1 MATELTTPL
10 PCSLKPALRQAVL
23 AQREQFS
30 DAQRDLANAAIAQRI
45 RDFPDYQQARTVLAY
60 MNFGTE
66 CSTEMWVRNI
76 LAEGKKLAL
85 PRVNPATK
93 QLDLYWVN
101 DLENQ
106 LAVGSWGIVEPIVS
120 RCERL
125 TRLNEVELALLPG
138 VAFTREGARLGYG
151 GGFYDKLFARFAYR
165 PTLIAAAFSLQIVA
179 DMPQEITDVK
189 IDWLITEQE
198 TLRCAA

>member
-1 MATELTTPL
+1 MATELTIPL

-23 AQREQFS
+23 AQRAQLS
-30 DAQRDLANAAIAQRI
+30 DAQRDLANAEITQRL
-45 RDFPDYQQARTVLAY
+45 RDFPDYQQAHTVLAY

-66 CSTEMWVRNI
+66 CSTERWVQQV
-76 LAEGKKLAL
+76 LADGKKLAL

-125 TRLNEVELALLPG
+125 THLNEVELALLPG
-138 VAFTREGARLGYG
+138 VAFTRKGARLGYG
-151 GGFYDKLFARFAYR
+151 GGYYDKLLARFAYR
-165 PTLIAAAFSLQIVA
+165 PTLVSAAFALQIVA
-179 DMPQEITDVK
+179 DVPQEVTDVK
-189 IDWLITEQE
+189 VEWLITEQE
-198 TLRCAA
+198 TLHCAA

>member
-1 MATELTTPL
+1 MKST
-10 PCSLKPALRQAVL
+10 LRQAVL
-23 AQREQFS
+23 AQRAQLS
-30 DAQRDLANAAIAQRI
+30 DAQRTIANAAITQRL

-66 CSTEMWVRNI
+66 YSTETWVRDI
-76 LAEGKKLAL
+76 LSEGKKLAL

-93 QLDLYWVN
+93 QLELYWVN

-106 LAVGSWGIVEPIVS
+106 LAAGAWGILEPIVA

-125 TRLNEVELALLPG
+125 EHLNEVEFALLPG

-151 GGFYDKLFARFAYR
+151 GGFYDKLLARFTYR
-165 PTLIAAAFSLQIVA
+165 PTLVAAAFALQIVA
-179 DMPQEITDVK
+179 ELPQEVTDVK
-189 IDWLITEQE
+189 VEWLITEQE
-198 TLRCAA
+198 TLHCAA